1 MVAEFNR
8 ESLVNAYINEA
19 LEGMDWD
26 TMVGIVADTLEAN
39 INQMND
45 NDLVD
50 MVQDVYPHLLE
61 SEEV

>member
-1 MVAEFNR
+1 MSGFNR

-50 MVQDVYPHLLE
+50 MVRDVYPFLLD
-61 SEEV
+61 EE

>member
-1 MVAEFNR
+1 MSGFNR
-8 ESLVNAYINEA
+8 ESLVSAYINEA

-26 TMVGIVADTLEAN
+26 TMVGIVADTLEDN

-50 MVQDVYPHLLE
+50 MVRDVYPFLLD
-61 SEEV
+61 EE